1 LFVRRARRLGGRTF
15 SCAGFADRLGFH
27 FERKIAP
34 MSMGSGKII
43 E

>member
-1 LFVRRARRLGGRTF
+1 VRRLGGRTL
-15 SCAGFADRLGFH
+15 SRAGFADRLGFH

-34 MSMGSGKII
+34 MSMGSGKNI

>member
-1 LFVRRARRLGGRTF
+1 LFVRRAHRLDGRTL
-15 SCAGFADRLGFH
+15 SRTGFADRLGFH

-34 MSMGSGKII
+34 MSMGSGEII